1 MADPTTE
8 NIVNKLTETLGLIH
22 NDLEDVKQIL
32 NKNGIQATGTTKT
45 LAEDITKLPKQVEDN
60 IKNSNEIT
68 GLSSGTLDI
77 HTGFIY
83 SPNTTGRLTED
94 NCIFAQN
101 VKDFVLPGNKELKM
115 FFPNDTI
122 VNNMIMSEVNKAN
135 RNLSLTLN
143 DSAIFYPENMKYL
156 TGAKKID
163 SINFTVKI
171 KDDTIKTVTESGKQ
185 YFDFTNQQ
193 KPPSGPP
200 MGAPGYTPGSN
211 GYSGDFALADYNTK
225 FIVND
230 KVIENIKCD
239 SFYLTPNA
247 YIKEVIADRLY
258 IDYSLLRNILYKD
271 TYSLNAYLDDY
282 NDTRQFNP
290 IKVKI
295 NNLLNV
301 DNIGTVNERQSD
313 LTPEPPFVKSVDPY
327 SVQNIYGV
335 TAESY
340 LTKAKDYGGINTI
353 FAKLMNKYFHILVD
367 HTRFNTF
374 NQMCYSLQL
383 PLYSLD
389 ETKKFNYA
397 KRKWEDV
404 NALTEDKKEFSP
416 KYNCKTIGYSRKS
429 FAEKVLPAA
438 DTAAYSNKGIVTI
451 EGYNTEYFNGIS
463 TKNSYFAPTKDGY
476 YCIDSG
482 KLEGTDLDT
491 AYKYSDNNAITFEFK
506 GKDRFTGYPFSDL
519 IQCSYS
525 DDKLNVVFNVNR
537 DRLTLNN
544 GYLDPQDYIQLFPS
558 HWTTKYHV
566 DSTITDQA
574 NSNLMLK
581 REDNITK
588 LDCRKSNL
596 TCPLFFNKT
605 VEEVLVNKIFIPWR
619 LPIFRRLVQDDQRNN
634 FAYRPMLETGFT
646 KFIFGDDAEI
656 VDYNGFPYNLMKESF
671 NSGADA
677 LENHKGYRFDSTHQA
692 EIDNFVKNIHVHIKS
707 NHPKMSDKEFLK
719 YRLPLFTL
727 DGRQRYNYSL
737 KKWQLLEQYD
747 PKNDATPMEQIYPEL
762 KNELDQLLVAGE
774 VVDTDS
780 GSSSRPG

>member
-60 IKNSNEIT
+60 IKNSNDIT
-68 GLSSGTLDI
+68 GLSGGTLDI

-83 SPNTTGRLTED
+83 SPNTTGILNED

-101 VKDFVLPGNKELKM
+101 VRDFVLPGNKELKM

-122 VNNMIMSEVNKAN
+122 VNNLILSEVDKVN
-135 RNLSLTLN
+135 RNLSLTVN
-143 DSAIFYPENMKYL
+143 DSSIFYPENIQYL

-163 SINFTVKI
+163 SINFTVKV
-171 KDDTIKTVTESGKQ
+171 KDNTAKTVTEGGKE
-185 YFDFTNQQ
+185 YFDFTDQHQ
-193 KPPSGPP
+193 PPSGPP
-200 MGAPGYTPGSN
+200 IGMPGYIPGSN
-211 GYSGDFALADYNTK
+211 GYSGEFALADYNTK

-230 KVIENIKCD
+230 KVVENVKC
-239 SFYLTPNA
+239 STFYLSPNA
-247 YIKEVIADRLY
+247 YVKEVIADRLY
-258 IDYSLLRNILYKD
+258 IDYLLIKNILYKD
-271 TYSLNAYLDDY
+271 TYSLNSYLDDY
-282 NDTRQFNP
+282 NDSRQFNP

-295 NNLLNV
+295 KGILNV
-301 DNIGTVNERQSD
+301 ENIGIRNERQSD
-313 LTPEPPFVKSVDPY
+313 EIPEPPFIKEVDPY
-327 SVQNIYGV
+327 RVQNIYGV

-340 LTKAKDYGGINTI
+340 LTKAKNYGGFNTI

-367 HTRFNTF
+367 HTKFNTF
-374 NQMCYSLQL
+374 NQDCYSLQL

-397 KRKWEDV
+397 KRKWEDI

-416 KYNCKTIGYSRKS
+416 KYNCKMIGYSRKS

-438 DTAAYSNKGIVTI
+438 TSEYSNKGIITI
-451 EGYNTEYFNGIS
+451 EGYDAMLYNGIS
-463 TKNSYFAPTKDGY
+463 PKNSYFAPVSDGY
-476 YCIDSG
+476 YCINSG
-482 KLEGTDLDT
+482 ILEGTDLDA
-491 AYKYSDNNAITFEFK
+491 AYKYYDNSKIVFELK
-506 GKDRFTGYPFSDL
+506 GKDKFRGFPFSDL

-525 DDKLNVVFNVNR
+525 DDKLNIVMNR
-537 DRLTLNN
+537 SDLTLNN
-544 GYLDPQDYIQLFPS
+544 NYLDPKEYVALFPS

-566 DSTITDQA
+566 SSTITDQA
-574 NSNLMLK
+574 NEDLMLK
-581 REDNITK
+581 REDNVTK

-605 VEEVLVNKIFIPWR
+605 IEEVLVNKVFIPWR
-619 LPIFRRLVQDDQRNN
+619 LPIFRRLVQDSIRNN
-634 FAYRPMLETGFT
+634 FYYRPIQETGFT

-656 VDYNGFPYNLMKESF
+656 VDYSDYTYNLMKETF
-671 NSGADA
+671 NSGSDS
-677 LENHKGYRFDSTHQA
+677 LENHKGYRFDSTHQQ
-692 EIDNFVKNIHVHIKS
+692 EIDNFVKNMHVHIKS
-707 NHPKMSDKEFLK
+707 NHPKMNDKEFLK

-762 KNELDQLLVAGE
+762 KDKLDELLVVGTI
-774 VVDTDS
+774 VDTDA
-780 GSSSRPG
+780 GSSGRPG

>member
-60 IKNSNEIT
+60 IKNSNDIT
-68 GLSSGTLDI
+68 GLSGGTLDI

-115 FFPNDTI
+115 FFPSDTI
-122 VNNMIMSEVNKAN
+122 VNNIILSEVNKAN
-135 RNLSLTLN
+135 RSLSLTVN
-143 DSAIFYPENMKYL
+143 DSAIFYPENIQYL
-156 TGAKKID
+156 TGAKKINQ
-163 SINFTVKI
+163 INFIVKV
-171 KDDTIKTVTESGKQ
+171 KDDTVKTITEGGKE
-185 YFDFTNQQ
+185 YFDFTDQQ

-200 MGAPGYTPGSN
+200 IGMPGYIPGSN
-211 GYSGDFALADYNTK
+211 GYNGEFALADYNTK

-230 KVIENIKCD
+230 KVVENVKC
-239 SFYLTPNA
+239 STFYLSPNA
-247 YIKEVIADRLY
+247 YVKEVVTDRLY
-258 IDYSLLRNILYKD
+258 IDYALIRNILYKD
-271 TYSLNAYLDDY
+271 DYTLHANIDDY
-282 NDTRQFNP
+282 NDSRQFNP
-290 IKVKI
+290 IKVKVKS
-295 NNLLNV
+295 LLNV
-301 DNIGTVNERQSD
+301 ENIGVVNERQSD
-313 LTPEPPFVKSVDPY
+313 LTPEPPFVKQVDPY

-340 LTKAKDYGGINTI
+340 LTKAKNYGGFNTI
-353 FAKLMNKYFHILVD
+353 FAQLMNKYFHILVD
-367 HTRFNTF
+367 HTKFNTF
-374 NQMCYSLQL
+374 NQDCYSLQL

-397 KRKWEDV
+397 KRKWEDI

-416 KYNCKTIGYSRKS
+416 KYNCKMIGYSRKS
-429 FAEKVLPAA
+429 FAEKVLPSASNE
-438 DTAAYSNKGIVTI
+438 YSNKGIITI
-451 EGYNTEYFNGIS
+451 EGYGNLFIDGIS
-463 TKNSYFAPTKDGY
+463 PKNSYFAPTKDGY
-476 YCIDSG
+476 YSINSG
-482 KLEGTDLDT
+482 QLGGTDLDT
-491 AYKYSDNNAITFEFK
+491 SYKYDNNNTITFEFK
-506 GKDRFTGYPFSDL
+506 GKDKFVGFPFSDL

-525 DDKLNVVFNVNR
+525 EDKLNIVFNKNQ

-544 GYLDPQDYIQLFPS
+544 NYLDPQEYIQLFPS

-566 DSTITDQA
+566 DSTITDET
-574 NSNLMLK
+574 NSDLMLK

-605 VEEVLVNKIFIPWR
+605 IEEVLVNKIFIPWR
-619 LPIFRRLVQDDQRNN
+619 LPVFRRLVQENQRNN
-634 FAYRPMLETGFT
+634 YYYKPLMENGFT
-646 KFIFGDDAEI
+646 KFIFGDNAEI
-656 VDYNGFPYNLMKESF
+656 VDYSSYAYDIMKESS

-677 LENHKGYRFDSTHQA
+677 LENHKGYRFDSTHQQ
-692 EIDNFVKNIHVHIKS
+692 EINNFVKNMHVHIKS
-707 NHPKMSDKEFLK
+707 NHPKMNDKEFLK

-747 PKNDATPMEQIYPEL
+747 PANDATPMEQIYPEL
-762 KNELDQLLVAGE
+762 KDKLDQLLVVGE
-774 VVDTDS
+774 IVDTDA

>member
-45 LAEDITKLPKQVEDN
+45 LAEDITKLPKQVENN
-60 IKNSNEIT
+60 IKNSNDIT
-68 GLSSGTLDI
+68 GLSGGTLDI

-101 VKDFVLPGNKELKM
+101 VKDYVLPGNKELHM
-115 FFPNDTI
+115 FFPSDTI
-122 VNNMIMSEVNKAN
+122 VNNIILSEVNKAN
-135 RNLSLTLN
+135 RNLSLTVN
-143 DSAIFYPENMKYL
+143 DSAIFYPENIQYL

-163 SINFTVKI
+163 QINFTVKV
-171 KDDTIKTVTESGKQ
+171 KDDTVKTITESGKE

-193 KPPSGPP
+193 KAPSGPP
-200 MGAPGYTPGSN
+200 IGMPGYVPGSN

-230 KVIENIKCD
+230 KVLENVKCE

-247 YIKEVIADRLY
+247 YVKEVVAERLY
-258 IDYSLLRNILYKD
+258 VDYALLRNILYKD
-271 TYSLNAYLDDY
+271 TYSLNSYLDDY
-282 NDTRQFNP
+282 NDSRQFNP
-290 IKVKI
+290 IKVKVKG
-295 NNLLNV
+295 LLNV
-301 DNIGTVNERQSD
+301 DNIGITNERQSD
-313 LTPEPPFVKSVDPY
+313 LTPEPPFVKQVDPY
-327 SVQNIYGV
+327 SVQNIYGI

-340 LTKAKDYGGINTI
+340 LTKAKNYGGFNTI

-367 HTRFNTF
+367 HTKFNTF
-374 NQMCYSLQL
+374 NQDCYSLQL

-397 KRKWEDV
+397 KRKWEDI

-416 KYNCKTIGYSRKS
+416 KYNCKMIGYSRKS
-429 FAEKVLPAA
+429 FAEKVLPSASNE
-438 DTAAYSNKGIVTI
+438 YSNKGIITI
-451 EGYNTEYFNGIS
+451 EGYGNLFIDGIS
-463 TKNSYFAPTKDGY
+463 PKNSYFAPTKEGY
-476 YCIDSG
+476 YSINSG
-482 KLEGTDLDT
+482 QLGGTDLDT
-491 AYKYSDNNAITFEFK
+491 SYKYDNNNTITFEFN
-506 GKDRFTGYPFSDL
+506 GKDKFVGFPFSDL

-525 DDKLNVVFNVNR
+525 EDKLNIVFNKNR
-537 DRLTLNN
+537 DHLTLNN
-544 GYLDPQDYIQLFPS
+544 NYLDPQEYIQLFPS

-566 DSTITDQA
+566 DSTITDET
-574 NSNLMLK
+574 NSDLMLK

-605 VEEVLVNKIFIPWR
+605 IEEVLVNKIFIPWR
-619 LPIFRRLVQDDQRNN
+619 LPVFRRLVQENQRNN
-634 FAYRPMLETGFT
+634 YYYKPLMENGFT

-656 VDYNGFPYNLMKESF
+656 VDYSNYAYDIMKESS

-677 LENHKGYRFDSTHQA
+677 LENHKGYRFDSTHQQ
-692 EIDNFVKNIHVHIKS
+692 EINNFVKNMHVHIKS

-747 PKNDATPMEQIYPEL
+747 PANDATPMEQIYPEL
-762 KNELDQLLVAGE
+762 KDKLDQLLVVGE
-774 VVDTDS
+774 IVDTDA

>member
-60 IKNSNEIT
+60 IKNSNDIT
-68 GLSSGTLDI
+68 GLSGGTLNI

-83 SPNTTGRLTED
+83 SPNTTGILTED

-115 FFPNDTI
+115 FFPSDTI
-122 VNNMIMSEVNKAN
+122 VNNIILSEVNKAN
-135 RNLSLTLN
+135 RNLSLTVN
-143 DSAIFYPENMKYL
+143 DSTIFYPENIQYL

-163 SINFTVKI
+163 QINFTVKV
-171 KDDTIKTVTESGKQ
+171 KDDTVKTITESGKE

-193 KPPSGPP
+193 KAPSGPP
-200 MGAPGYTPGSN
+200 IGMPGYVPGSN

-230 KVIENIKCD
+230 KVLENVKCE
-239 SFYLTPNA
+239 SFYLSPNA
-247 YIKEVIADRLY
+247 YIKEVVADRLY
-258 IDYSLLRNILYKD
+258 VDYALIRNILYKD
-271 TYSLNAYLDDY
+271 DYTLHANIDDY
-282 NDTRQFNP
+282 NDSRQFNP
-290 IKVKI
+290 IKIKVKS
-295 NNLLNV
+295 LLNV
-301 DNIGTVNERQSD
+301 DNIGIVNERQSD
-313 LTPEPPFVKSVDPY
+313 LTPEPPFVKQVDPY

-340 LTKAKDYGGINTI
+340 LTKAKNYGGFNTI

-367 HTRFNTF
+367 HTKFNTF
-374 NQMCYSLQL
+374 NQDCYSLQL

-397 KRKWEDV
+397 KRKWENI

-416 KYNCKTIGYSRKS
+416 KYNCKMIGYSRKS
-429 FAEKVLPAA
+429 FAEKVLPSASNE
-438 DTAAYSNKGIVTI
+438 YSNKGIITI
-451 EGYNTEYFNGIS
+451 EGYGNLFIDGIS
-463 TKNSYFAPTKDGY
+463 PKNSYFAPTKDGY
-476 YCIDSG
+476 YSINSG
-482 KLEGTDLDT
+482 QLGGTDLDT
-491 AYKYSDNNAITFEFK
+491 SYKYDNNNTITFEFK
-506 GKDRFTGYPFSDL
+506 GKDKFVGFPFSDL

-525 DDKLNVVFNVNR
+525 EDKLNIVFNKNQ

-544 GYLDPQDYIQLFPS
+544 NYLDPQEYIQLFPS

-566 DSTITDQA
+566 DSTITDET
-574 NSNLMLK
+574 NSDLMLK

-605 VEEVLVNKIFIPWR
+605 IEEVLVNKIFIPWR
-619 LPIFRRLVQDDQRNN
+619 LPVFRRLVQENQRNN
-634 FAYRPMLETGFT
+634 YYYKPFMENGFT
-646 KFIFGDDAEI
+646 KFIFGGDAEI
-656 VDYNGFPYNLMKESF
+656 VNYSSYAYDIMKESS

-677 LENHKGYRFDSTHQA
+677 LENHKGYRFDSTHQQ
-692 EIDNFVKNIHVHIKS
+692 EINNFVKNMHVHIKF
-707 NHPKMSDKEFLK
+707 NHPKMNDKEFLK

-747 PKNDATPMEQIYPEL
+747 PANDATPMEQIYPEL
-762 KNELDQLLVAGE
+762 KDKLDQLLVIGE
-774 VVDTDS
+774 IIDTDA

>member
-60 IKNSNEIT
+60 IKNSTELT
-68 GLSSGTLDI
+68 GMAGGTLDI
-77 HTGFIY
+77 HTGFVY

-163 SINFTVKI
+163 SINFTVKV
-171 KDDTIKTVTESGKQ
+171 KDTTVKTIIENGKE

-230 KVIENIKCD
+230 KVVENVKC
-239 SFYLTPNA
+239 STFYLSPNA
-247 YIKEVIADRLY
+247 YVKEVVADHLY
-258 IDYSLLRNILYKD
+258 IDYALIKNILYKD
-271 TYSLNAYLDDY
+271 DYSLSTRTEDY
-282 NDTRQFNP
+282 NDDRQFNP

-295 NNLLNV
+295 KNFLNADRV
-301 DNIGTVNERQSD
+301 GTRNEQESD
-313 LTPEPPFVKSVDPY
+313 IIDQPPFIKNVDPY
-327 SVQNIYGV
+327 KVDDTYNVQ
-335 TAESY
+335 AEQY
-340 LTKAKDYGGINTI
+340 LTKAKSYGGFNTP
-353 FAKLMNKYFHILVD
+353 FAKLLNKYFHILVD
-367 HTRFNTF
+367 HTQFNTN
-374 NQMCYSLQL
+374 NQDMYALQL

-397 KRKWEDV
+397 KHKWEDV
-404 NALTEDKKEFSP
+404 NALTEDKEVFSP
-416 KYNCKTIGYSRKS
+416 LRDCKMIGYSLK
-429 FAEKVLPAA
+429 AAVTKTLPR
-438 DTAAYSNKGIVTI
+438 DSQQYDNKGIITLD
-451 EGYNTEYFNGIS
+451 GYSSKFYNGVS

-476 YCIDSG
+476 YCVRSG
-482 KLEGTDLDT
+482 LLEDTDLDT
-491 AYKYSDNNAITFEFK
+491 EYKYSNNETITFELKSRDTFH
-506 GKDRFTGYPFSDL
+506 GSPFANL
-519 IQCSYS
+519 IQMSYS
-525 DDKLNVVFNVNR
+525 KDKLNIVFNR
-537 DRLTLNN
+537 DQLTYSN
-544 GYLDPQDYIQLFPS
+544 GYLDPGDHISLFPT
-558 HWTTKYHV
+558 HWSVKFHV
-566 DSTITDQA
+566 NSTISDQA
-574 NSNLMLK
+574 NSDLMLK

-588 LDCRKSNL
+588 LDCRSSNL
-596 TCPLFFNKT
+596 ICPLFFNKT
-605 VEEVLVNKIFIPWR
+605 VEEVLVNKIYIPFR
-619 LPIFRRLVQDDQRNN
+619 LPIFRRLVVNNQRNS
-634 FAYRPMLETGFT
+634 YYYGPVQETGFT
-646 KFIFGDDAEI
+646 KFVFGDNPEIINYAQYAYNAYDEGFGNNEI
-656 VDYNGFPYNLMKESF
+656 VK
-671 NSGADA
+671 
-677 LENHKGYRFDSTHQA
+677 NHKGYRFDSTHQQ
-692 EIDNFVKNIHVHIKS
+692 EIDNFVKNMHVYIKS
-707 NHPKMSDKEFLK
+707 NHPKMNDKEFLM

-762 KNELDQLLVAGE
+762 KDKLAELWVIGDTINTEAHAG
-774 VVDTDS
+774 
-780 GSSSRPG
+780 SRPG